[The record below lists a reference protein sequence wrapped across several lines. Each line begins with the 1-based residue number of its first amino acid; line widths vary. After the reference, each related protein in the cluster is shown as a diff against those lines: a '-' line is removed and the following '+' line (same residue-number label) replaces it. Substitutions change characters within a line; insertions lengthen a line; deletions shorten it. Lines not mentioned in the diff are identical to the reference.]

1 MQTFTASKRDE
12 EGNIIYTEGNVGQDN
27 LDYSKGNTGYTTT
40 YIEAS
45 VNYNRTFGKHSVGAL
60 FLYNQKQK
68 NKTGVDKAEDAL
80 PYRHQGIAGRV
91 TYAYNDRYFIEG
103 NFGYNGSE
111 NFSPGHRFGFFPSV
125 AAGWLVSNEKF
136 WEPISHVIDMLKI
149 KGSYGEV
156 GNDQIGDNSY
166 PFARK

>member
-1 MQTFTASKRDE
+1 MDQTQKQVQTFTASKRDE

-68 NKTGVDKAEDAL
+68 IKQGLIKQKTHYLIAIKVSPDA
-80 PYRHQGIAGRV
+80 
-91 TYAYNDRYFIEG
+91 
-103 NFGYNGSE
+103 
-111 NFSPGHRFGFFPSV
+111 
-125 AAGWLVSNEKF
+125 
-136 WEPISHVIDMLKI
+136 
-149 KGSYGEV
+149 
-156 GNDQIGDNSY
+156 
-166 PFARK
+166 